1 MNPFKK
7 ITFFQHASTQ
17 LYEAKRMGLEHAAAA
32 EHHAALTRMYE
43 ERVARLQQAIEEDR
57 ASVTPKRPVA

>member
-7 ITFFQHASTQ
+7 ISFSQHASTQ

-32 EHHAALTRMYE
+32 EHHAALTLMYE
-43 ERVARLQQAIEEDR
+43 ARVARLQQAIDADR
-57 ASVTPKRPVA
+57 AATTPKRPAA